1 MGECEI
7 FHEKRA
13 PLVEHQKSTNI
24 DYENSPEEAYYN
36 RPDYKNNNPTPSADF
51 NNIIDN
57 NNLPENNNNINPSS
71 VSSAEDNPNLHELQ
85 NY

>member
-1 MGECEI
+1 MKI
-7 FHEKRA
+7 
-13 PLVEHQKSTNI
+13 PLKKLIII
-24 DYENSPEEAYYN
+24 DLI
-36 RPDYKNNNPTPSADF
+36 KNNNPTPSADF
-51 NNIIDN
+51 NNSIDN